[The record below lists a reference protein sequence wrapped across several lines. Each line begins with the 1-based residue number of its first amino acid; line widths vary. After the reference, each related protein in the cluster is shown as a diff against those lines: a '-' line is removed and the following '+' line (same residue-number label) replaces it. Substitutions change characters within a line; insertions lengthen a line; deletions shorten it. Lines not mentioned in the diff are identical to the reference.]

1 MFKKII
7 TLAVLI
13 PFILSGCAAAIFIGG
28 AAIGVGGYKY
38 FNGSLIVIYQAPFD
52 KTWDASKSAIE
63 SLGYTIYERNRKIA
77 SGSIVTTGS
86 VKERVK
92 LSLKYVSV
100 DETEVKIRV
109 GLMGEEE
116 TSNKIKDK
124 ISALVFNVEKEQ

>member
-7 TLAVLI
+7 ILAFLI
-13 PFILSGCAAAIFIGG
+13 PFIISGCAGAIFIGG
-28 AAIGVGGYKY
+28 AVIGVGGYKFY
-38 FNGSLIVIYQAPFD
+38 NGALIVIYQAPLD
-52 KTWDASKSAIE
+52 KTWEASKSAVE

-77 SGSIVTTGS
+77 SGSIITTGS

-109 GLMGEEE
+109 GLMGNEE
-116 TSNKIKDK
+116 TSNKIKDE
-124 ISALVFNVEKEQ
+124 ISALVFNVEKAK